1 MTDSK
6 LSTQTNIVTESKS
19 SYGRNMEFL
28 SDSDKNSE
36 TITNSF
42 TDSIKTTSERKMS
55 VTNDCTKEEL
65 VACLEER
72 DSQKIDELLQSAYKV
87 KAENIGKKVY
97 LRGVI
102 ELSNICT
109 KNCYFCG
116 IRQLN
121 SNIDRYELTE
131 EQVIEAS
138 RFAWESGYGSLIL
151 KAGERCSKR
160 YLNKVTKLIKS
171 IKEISGGMI
180 GITLSLGE
188 QSKESYREWFDAG
201 AHRYLLRIESSN
213 PDLYAR
219 IHPKNTHHSWDR
231 RVQAIMDLKDI
242 GFQTGTGVMIGM
254 PYQTTSDLADD
265 LLFMKNIGV
274 HMVGMGPYLKHPDTP
289 MGKLITEN
297 QTLDL
302 SLKMVAL
309 LRHMMP
315 KINIAATTSMQ
326 VIDPFGR
333 ERAVLAG
340 ANIIMPNITPS
351 VIKSRNKNIEKMPE
365 VKDDASESKSKL
377 ENSLARMGIEIGWNE
392 WGDSKAFTQGG

>member
-1 MTDSK
+1 MSDSK
-6 LSTQTNIVTESKS
+6 FSTHTNIVTDSNS
-19 SYGRNMEFL
+19 SYGRSRESISE
-28 SDSDKNSE
+28 SDSNSSS
-36 TITNSF
+36 IVNSY
-42 TDSIKTTSERKMS
+42 TDSIKTTSEKRVSLTK
-55 VTNDCTKEEL
+55 DCTKEEL
-65 VACLEER
+65 IACLQER
-72 DSQKIDELLQSAYKV
+72 DSLKIDELIQSAYKIKV
-87 KAENIGKKVY
+87 ENIGKKVY

-121 SNIDRYELTE
+121 SNIDRFELTE
-131 EQVIEAS
+131 NQVIEAS
-138 RFAWESGYGSLIL
+138 KIAWESGYGSIIL

-160 YLNKVTKLIKS
+160 YQNKVTRLIKA
-171 IKEISGGMI
+171 IKEISGGML

-188 QSKESYREWFDAG
+188 QQKEIYQEWYQAG
-201 AHRYLLRIESSN
+201 AHRYILRIESSN

-219 IHPKNTHHSWDR
+219 IHPKNHHHSWDR
-231 RVQAIMDLKDI
+231 RVQSIMDLKEI
-242 GFQTGTGVMIGM
+242 GFQTGSGVMIGM

-265 LLFMKNIGV
+265 LIFMKDIGL
-274 HMVGMGPYLKHPDTP
+274 HMVGMGPYLRHPDTP
-289 MGKLITEN
+289 MSKLITEN

-326 VIDPFGR
+326 LIDPFGR

-351 VIKSRNKNIEKMPE
+351 GMKSSHQNFENLSR
-365 VKDDASESKSKL
+365 VKDYAGESKL
-377 ENSLARMGIEIGWNE
+377 MIENSLARMGIEIGWNE
-392 WGDSKAFTQGG
+392 WGDSKLT

>member
-1 MTDSK
+1 MSDSK
-6 LSTQTNIVTESKS
+6 FSTHTNIVTDSNS
-19 SYGRNMEFL
+19 SYGRSRESISE
-28 SDSDKNSE
+28 SDSNSSS
-36 TITNSF
+36 IVNSY
-42 TDSIKTTSERKMS
+42 TDSIKTTSEKRVSLTK
-55 VTNDCTKEEL
+55 DCTKEEL
-65 VACLEER
+65 IACLQER
-72 DSQKIDELLQSAYKV
+72 DSLKIDELIQSAYKI

-121 SNIDRYELTE
+121 SNIDRFELTE
-131 EQVIEAS
+131 NQVIEAS
-138 RFAWESGYGSLIL
+138 KIAWESGYGSIIL

-160 YLNKVTKLIKS
+160 YQNKVTRLIKA
-171 IKEISGGMI
+171 IKEISGGML

-188 QSKESYREWFDAG
+188 QQKEIYQEWYQAG
-201 AHRYLLRIESSN
+201 AHRYILRIESSN

-219 IHPKNTHHSWDR
+219 IHPKNHHHSWDR
-231 RVQAIMDLKDI
+231 RVQSIMDLKEI
-242 GFQTGTGVMIGM
+242 GFQTGSGVMIGM

-265 LLFMKNIGV
+265 LIFMKDIGL
-274 HMVGMGPYLKHPDTP
+274 HMVGMGPYLRHPDTP
-289 MGKLITEN
+289 MNKLITEN

-326 VIDPFGR
+326 LIDPFGR

-351 VIKSRNKNIEKMPE
+351 GMKSSHQNFENLSR
-365 VKDDASESKSKL
+365 VKDYAGESKL
-377 ENSLARMGIEIGWNE
+377 MIENSLARMGIEIGWNE
-392 WGDSKAFTQGG
+392 WGDSKLT

>member
-1 MTDSK
+1 MSESK
-6 LSTQTNIVTESKS
+6 FSTHTNIVTESNS
-19 SYGRNMEFL
+19 SYNRSIDSL
-28 SDSDKNSE
+28 SDSDSNSAA
-36 TITNSF
+36 IVNSY
-42 TDSIKTTSERKMS
+42 TDSIKTTSGKKMS
-55 VTNDCTKEEL
+55 VASDCTKEEL
-65 VACLEER
+65 VACLQER
-72 DSQKIDELLQSAYKV
+72 DSLKIDELIQSAYKV
-87 KAENIGKKVY
+87 KADNIGKKVY

-121 SNIDRYELTE
+121 SNIDRFELTE
-131 EQVIEAS
+131 NQVIDAS
-138 RFAWESGYGSLIL
+138 RFAWESGYGSIIL
-151 KAGERCSKR
+151 KAGERGSKR
-160 YLNKVTKLIKS
+160 YQNKVTRLIKA
-171 IKEISGGMI
+171 IKEISGGML

-188 QSKESYREWFDAG
+188 QPREIYQEWFNAG

-219 IHPKNTHHSWDR
+219 IHPKNHHHSWEK
-231 RVQAIMDLKDI
+231 RVQSIMELKEI
-242 GFQTGTGVMIGM
+242 GFMTGSGVMIGM

-265 LLFMKNIGV
+265 LLFMKNMGL
-274 HMVGMGPYLKHPDTP
+274 HMVGMGPYLKHQDTP

-315 KINIAATTSMQ
+315 TINIAATTSMQ

-351 VIKSRNKNIEKMPE
+351 VTKSSNRNFEKMPE
-365 VKDDASESKSKL
+365 VNDDAFKSKSKL

>member
-1 MTDSK
+1 MSESK
-6 LSTQTNIVTESKS
+6 FSTHTSIVTESNS
-19 SYGRNMEFL
+19 SYGRSRDSL
-28 SDSDKNSE
+28 YDSDSNSAA
-36 TITNSF
+36 IVNSY
-42 TDSIKTTSERKMS
+42 TDSIKTTSEKKLS
-55 VTNDCTKEEL
+55 LSNDCTKEEL
-65 VACLEER
+65 VACLQER
-72 DSQKIDELLQSAYKV
+72 DSNKIDELIQSAYRI
-87 KAENIGKKVY
+87 KAESIGKKVY

-102 ELSNICT
+102 EISNICT
-109 KNCYFCG
+109 KNCYYCG

-121 SNIDRYELTE
+121 SSLKRFELTDA
-131 EQVIEAS
+131 QVIEAS
-138 RFAWESGYGSLIL
+138 KIALESGYGSIVL
-151 KAGERCSKR
+151 KAGERGSKR
-160 YLNKVTKLIKS
+160 YQNKVTRFIKA
-171 IKEISGGMI
+171 IKEVSGGML

-188 QSKESYREWFDAG
+188 QPKEIYQEWFNAG

-213 PDLYAR
+213 PDLYAK
-219 IHPKNTHHSWDR
+219 IHPKNHHHSWER
-231 RVQAIMDLKDI
+231 RVQSIMELKEI
-242 GFQTGTGVMIGM
+242 GFMTGSGVMIGM
-254 PYQTTSDLADD
+254 PYQSTSDLADD
-265 LLFMKNIGV
+265 LLFMKNIGI

-315 KINIAATTSMQ
+315 KINIAATNSMQ
-326 VIDPFGR
+326 VIAPFGR

-351 VIKSRNKNIEKMPE
+351 VIKSSNHNFEKKPD
-365 VKDDASESKSKL
+365 VKDDASESKLKL